1 MNFWMYK
8 FASHYVAQA
17 LKKPVLCQQVK
28 NRERHKIAQHVFFFF
43 YLSNKITTLL
53 QNDNFSTAK

>member
-8 FASHYVAQA
+8 FARHYVAQA

-28 NRERHKIAQHVFFFF
+28 NRERHEIAQHVFFS
-43 YLSNKITTLL
+43 LSNKITTLL